1 MCLVHSWKIPLWAIC
16 IAFQLSLWI
25 RDFIDLG
32 SIQIRNRPSKSRKFK
47 SGISKC
53 SVLSFCSTK
62 VGHHKLYIVV
72 LGNERCAKQ
81 LCLIMT
87 SFTNKSNT
95 SRSIVILFGSSSFKD
110 QLAYIFITSH
120 PTRPFMIRFPNTIW
134 SLILVQLIT
143 LIYRDLILNPS
154 QQV

>member
-62 VGHHKLYIVV
+62 VGHHKLYIV

-81 LCLIMT
+81 LCLIMM
-87 SFTNKSNT
+87 SFTKKLNT
-95 SRSIVILFGSSSFKD
+95 SISIVILFGSSSFKD
-110 QLAYIFITSH
+110 ELAYIFITSH
-120 PTRPFMIRFPNTIW
+120 PTRPFMIRFPN
-134 SLILVQLIT
+134 
-143 LIYRDLILNPS
+143 
-154 QQV
+154 